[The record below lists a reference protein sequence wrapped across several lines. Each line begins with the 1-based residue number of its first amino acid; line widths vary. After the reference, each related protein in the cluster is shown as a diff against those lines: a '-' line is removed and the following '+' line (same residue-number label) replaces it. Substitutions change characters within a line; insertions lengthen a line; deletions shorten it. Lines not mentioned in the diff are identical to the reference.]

1 MGTAPRKG
9 APRRKTA
16 RVPDNQ
22 LPLRLFEHGIQ
33 AAHNYPL
40 VATADKVIRGRR
52 PAREAWIQFPLLET
66 NPPTVYTVMI
76 FDIDDPDQWEYEA
89 RAPVPNWEVYKN
101 SRPATYHV
109 AYTLATPVAR
119 HDAARLGPLHYYRD
133 VYDGLS
139 VLIGA
144 DHRYNGLLTKN
155 PLNPPPGCTTHWMRR
170 EPYELAELRDWL
182 PAVIPKPIHTT
193 GVGRN
198 EDLFRFCVKLAH
210 QPSWA
215 RIILHQG
222 YAGLWLEHVRLL
234 NIQQFAENPLP
245 DSECRSIAK
254 SCAKYS
260 LRQFS
265 EAEFSEIQT
274 ARNTKRWHPDT
285 PNYDYQGRAE
295 TVAMMFNL
303 GCSRQWLADHFSVS
317 VITIDRDLAKI
328 RKAQRNA
335 PDR

>member
-1 MGTAPRKG
+1 MSTRSRQRKNAG
-9 APRRKTA
+9 
-16 RVPDNQ
+16 VPDGQ
-22 LPLRLFEHGIQ
+22 LPLPLFERGLQ

-40 VATADKVIRGRR
+40 VATPDKVIRGRR
-52 PAREAWIQFPLLET
+52 PAREAWIQWHLLET

-89 RAPVPNWEVYKN
+89 KTPVPNWEVHKN

-109 AYTLATPVAR
+109 AYTMANPVAR
-119 HDAARLGPLHYYRD
+119 HDAARLGPLRYDRD

-155 PLNPPPGCTTHWMRR
+155 PLNPPPGCTTHWLRR
-170 EPYELAELRDWL
+170 EPYDLAELRDWL
-182 PAVIPKPIHTT
+182 PAVIPKPVHTT

-210 QPSWA
+210 RPGWA
-215 RIILHQG
+215 RTIAAEGH
-222 YAGLWLEHVRLL
+222 AGLWLDHVRLL

-260 LRQFS
+260 LSQFREGIFS
-265 EAEFSEIQT
+265 DIQAERGRRRAQQ
-274 ARNTKRWHPDT
+274 RWHPNQPDF
-285 PNYDYQGRAE
+285 DYQSRAE
-295 TVAMMFNL
+295 TVTIMFDL
-303 GCSRQWLADHFSVS
+303 GYSRKWLAHHFSVS

-328 RKAQRNA
+328 RKARRNA
-335 PDR
+335 PSR

>member
-1 MGTAPRKG
+1 MRST
-9 APRRKTA
+9 RKTGTRQRKNA
-16 RVPDNQ
+16 RVPENQ
-22 LPLRLFEHGIQ
+22 LRLPIYDHGIQ
-33 AAHNYPL
+33 DTHQNPL
-40 VATADKVIRGRR
+40 VATLDKVIRGRR
-52 PAREAWIQFPLLET
+52 PAREAWIQWHLLET

-76 FDIDDPDQWEYEA
+76 FDIDDPTWWEFEA
-89 RAPVPNWEVYKN
+89 KAPVPNWEVYKK

-119 HDAARLGPLHYYRD
+119 HDAARLGPLSYYRA

-144 DHRYNGLLTKN
+144 DPRYNGLLTKN
-155 PLNPPPGCTTHWMRR
+155 PLNPPPDCVTHWLRR
-170 EPYELAELRDWL
+170 EPYQLGELRDWL
-182 PAVIPKPIHTT
+182 PAVIPKPVHTT

-210 QPSWA
+210 RPGWA
-215 RIILHQG
+215 RTILRQG
-222 YAGLWLEHVRLL
+222 YASQWLEHVRLL

-265 EAEFSEIQT
+265 ETEFSEIQT
-274 ARNTKRWHPDT
+274 ARITKRWHPED
-285 PNYDYQGRAE
+285 PNYDYSSRAE
-295 TVAMMFNL
+295 TARL
-303 GCSRQWLADHFSVS
+303 LADMGYTKHQIAEIFGVS
-317 VITIDRDLAKI
+317 TKTIQRDLGKT
-328 RKAQRNA
+328 RNT
-335 PDR
+335 P

>member
-1 MGTAPRKG
+1 MSNASRKG

-16 RVPDNQ
+16 RVPENQ
-22 LPLRLFEHGIQ
+22 LRLPIYDHGIQ
-33 AAHNYPL
+33 ATHKNPL
-40 VATADKVIRGRR
+40 VANADKVIKGRR
-52 PAREAWIQFPLLET
+52 PAREAWIQWPLLET

-119 HDAARLGPLHYYRD
+119 HNAARLGPLSYYRD

-182 PAVIPKPIHTT
+182 PAVIPKPVHTT

-210 QPSWA
+210 QPGWA
-215 RIILHQG
+215 RTILHEG

-265 EAEFSEIQT
+265 EAVFSEIQT
-274 ARNTKRWHPDT
+274 ARITKRWHPDT
-285 PNYDYQGRAE
+285 PNYDYSSRAE
-295 TVAMMFNL
+295 TIELMVQL
-303 GCSRQWLADHFSVS
+303 GHTVPEIAEVFGVS
-317 VITIDRDLAKI
+317 DRTIQRASAKI
-328 RKAQRNA
+328 RKARKTTQ
-335 PDR
+335 